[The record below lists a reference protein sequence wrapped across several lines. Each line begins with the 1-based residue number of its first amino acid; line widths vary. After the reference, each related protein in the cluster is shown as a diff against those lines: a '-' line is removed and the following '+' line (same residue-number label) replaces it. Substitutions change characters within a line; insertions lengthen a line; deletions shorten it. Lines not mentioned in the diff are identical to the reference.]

1 MTQRALSS
9 GVSGMLNQQL
19 VLDTTANNLANVN
32 TPGFKASR
40 VSFSTALIQSQF
52 NGSAPGSSVGGQ
64 NPRQVGLGMT
74 TASIDLDMRQGSI
87 QTTGR
92 SLDLAI
98 QGDGFFELSDGTL
111 SLYSRVGSFGFDA
124 NDNLVDLG
132 SGYRVMGNTYNLLP
146 NPDGTQSI
154 TQVGIPLVIDRSETF
169 PPKQTESI
177 QFQGNLSSQ
186 SDALRGFSLQSV
198 FPLINEASG
207 EVATEAT
214 PLRSLSMF
222 NGATGTPGTP
232 LTIHVFG
239 TKPNGEAF
247 GSSFDIHPWDPST
260 PQRGSVGE
268 LVESLNNS
276 LSQGSDR
283 FATVRL
289 DRGNLL
295 FSGVGSGDGFSLFI
309 GEQNPF
315 QTQQPVAPLSP
326 GGGLAFTGAPV
337 VDAATH
343 TVTGPQA
350 GLLNGQFTIPAY
362 DYSGQSGA
370 VVRVSVRINGVER
383 GTVSITAADYSGA
396 SAAERTFGLSSFP
409 KINAGDVISYDLS
422 GNLDLTDGGAAP
434 GNTLGAATTSILDS
448 SNLNLTNDLNG
459 NGRPDMF
466 DENSSTDAN
475 AWQYSLA
482 TNGTFNWYRS
492 RLVPETVT
500 SSIQVFDAQGGKHTV
515 TTQFFRTGTR
525 TDALTGARIN
535 NWDMMVDIPPG
546 SGELVADVVAGIEFD
561 QNGRFTGGLGS
572 TVNGTTFNE
581 SLFVGNP
588 SSQSIEIHWAS
599 TGPTQPATIQL
610 NFGTPNSVNGLTG
623 FGSNSSASAV
633 NQDGY
638 GDGAL
643 DNLSVSAEGD
653 IIGLYNNG
661 VSRKLAQLQLT
672 TFRNPGGL
680 SQVGSN
686 LFGES
691 VNSGVANRRI
701 AGQGAG
707 FITSG
712 ALEGGNVDIATEF
725 TRIITAQRGFQVN
738 ARVIQ
743 TTDQLLEELA
753 NLIR

>member
-1 MTQRALSS
+1 MQRALSS

-19 VLDTTANNLANVN
+19 VLDTTANNLANVT

-74 TASIDLDMRQGSI
+74 TASIDMDMRQGAI

-92 SLDLAI
+92 TLDLAI
-98 QGDGFFELSDGTL
+98 QGDGFFEVTNGTL
-111 SLYSRVGSFGFDA
+111 SLFSRVGNFGFDA
-124 NDNLVDLG
+124 DDNLVDLG
-132 SGYRVMGNTYNLLP
+132 SGYRAVGNTYNLLP

-154 TQVGIPLVIDRSETF
+154 TQVGVPLIIDRSETF
-169 PPKQTESI
+169 PPKQTESVS
-177 QFQGNLSSQ
+177 FQGNLSSV
-186 SDALRGFSLQSV
+186 SGALQGFSLQSV
-198 FPLINEASG
+198 FPLTNANTG
-207 EVATEAT
+207 EVALEST
-214 PLRSLSMF
+214 PLTSLSMF
-222 NGATGTPGTP
+222 NGASGTAGTP
-232 LTIHVFG
+232 LTMHVFG

-247 GSSFDIHPWDPST
+247 GSTFDIHPWDPTT

-268 LVESLNNS
+268 LLESLNKS
-276 LSQGSDR
+276 LAQGSDR

-295 FSGVGSGDGFSLFI
+295 FSGVGSGDGFSLFL

-315 QTQQPVAPLSP
+315 PTQQAIAALSP
-326 GGGLAFTGAPV
+326 GAGFSYAGVPATGV
-337 VDAATH
+337 AT
-343 TVTGPQA
+343 TTITALNA
-350 GLLNGQFTIPAY
+350 GLVSGQFTVPAY
-362 DYSGQSGA
+362 DYSGQLGA
-370 VVRVSVRINGVER
+370 VMRVSMQINGVEH
-383 GTVSITAADYSGA
+383 GTVAIPAANYSLPGA
-396 SAAERTFGLSSFP
+396 TTTFSFPSFP
-409 KINAGDVISYDLS
+409 KVNSGDIVTFDLS

-434 GNTLGAATTSILDS
+434 GNTLAANTRSILDS
-448 SNLNLTNDLNG
+448 SNLNQTADLDA

-466 DENSSTDAN
+466 QENSSTDAN
-475 AWQYSLA
+475 AWQYQNS
-482 TNGTFNWYRS
+482 TNNTFNWYRS

-500 SSIQVFDAQGGKHTV
+500 NSIQVYDAQGGKHTI

-525 TDALTGARIN
+525 TDPLSGARIN
-535 NWDMMVDIPPG
+535 SWDMMVDIPPG
-546 SGELVADVVAGIEFD
+546 DGVLTADVVAGIEFD
-561 QNGRFTGGLGS
+561 QNGRFTGGVGS
-572 TVNGTTFNE
+572 TVHGTTFND
-581 SLFVGNP
+581 SLYVGNP
-588 SSQSIEIHWAS
+588 SSQSIEIQWGT
-599 TGPTQPATIQL
+599 TGPTQPANIQL
-610 NFGTPNSVNGLTG
+610 NFGTANGVDGLTG
-623 FGSNSSASAV
+623 FGSNSTASAV

-638 GDGAL
+638 SDGTL
-643 DNLSVSAEGD
+643 ENMSVSAEGD
-653 IIGLYNNG
+653 IVGLYSNG

-672 TFRNPGGL
+672 TFRNPSGL
-680 SQVGSN
+680 SQLGSN

-691 VNSGVANRRI
+691 VNSGVANRRV
-701 AGQGAG
+701 AGEGAG

-743 TTDQLLEELA
+743 TTDDLLEELA